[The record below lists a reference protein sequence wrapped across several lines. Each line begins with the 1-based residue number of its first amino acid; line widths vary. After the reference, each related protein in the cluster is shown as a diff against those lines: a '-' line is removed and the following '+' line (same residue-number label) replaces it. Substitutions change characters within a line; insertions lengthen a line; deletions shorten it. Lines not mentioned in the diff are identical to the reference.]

1 MRSSEIIISLVMGAV
16 LFSLSKLY
24 MGGSNSSLTTSLM
37 SQSSAVETEE
47 QLQKQVSEL
56 MSVKEMLQLSIEEL
70 KLSHENS
77 ARLKAI
83 EVAHNMIEQKR
94 TSSGAIGSSSSSSS
108 YINQQV
114 AEAAAAAAAATP
126 IQPPQTKPKQSAI
139 NWCGQAAKLFK
150 LVEPVGLQQ
159 QFGNM
164 KEPKYREAWLAHG
177 CDAIVFSSMTPAI
190 PQLQQPLQPQPQQ
203 QQQQQLA
210 LVMPQSSYSQVQQSV
225 GSGQNSFMYLNDNSG
240 RPRRVIKVS

>member
-1 MRSSEIIISLVMGAV
+1 
-16 LFSLSKLY
+16 LS
-24 MGGSNSSLTTSLM
+24 N
-37 SQSSAVETEE
+37 
-47 QLQKQVSEL
+47 
-56 MSVKEMLQLSIEEL
+56 
-70 KLSHENS
+70 ENS

-94 TSSGAIGSSSSSSS
+94 TSSGAIGYSIPSSSSSSS
-108 YINQQV
+108 YTYNNQQV
-114 AEAAAAAAAATP
+114 AEATSTAATTLAASASASAATP